1 MSVPGSIYKS
11 VRDFLCSRPQR
22 THLGKRVWTWTCHK
36 ISTSWSDRLSPEE
49 VALESSGSQ
58 SKSGKN
64 KKYILL
70 CQINKIFELF
80 LGTGSST
87 IPFPSFDV
95 CVCSDGI
102 PFHFSIQIT
111 DCLPPPTK
119 RPFPPPG
126 SCSASVCVSLFW
138 APFCSIIS
146 SSILNKYLCSLH
158 YCSLI
163 VSGVVTLST
172 FYCFF
177 RTVFSHLTLLT
188 IKF

>member
-1 MSVPGSIYKS
+1 MYQFQEAFTSQCMISCAHAHSGHIWGSVCGRGAATRSASPGVIGWARRRWPWR
-11 VRDFLCSRPQR
+11 V
-22 THLGKRVWTWTCHK
+22 LGAKAK
-36 ISTSWSDRLSPEE
+36 
-49 VALESSGSQ
+49 
-58 SKSGKN
+58 GKN

-87 IPFPSFDV
+87 IPFPSFDM
-95 CVCSDGI
+95 CICSDGI

-119 RPFPPPG
+119 RPFPPPR

-138 APFCSIIS
+138 APFCSVIS

-163 VSGVVTLST
+163 VSGVSNSLYFLFLFQDCLFPPYFT
-172 FYCFF
+172 
-177 RTVFSHLTLLT
+177 HH
-188 IKF
+188 